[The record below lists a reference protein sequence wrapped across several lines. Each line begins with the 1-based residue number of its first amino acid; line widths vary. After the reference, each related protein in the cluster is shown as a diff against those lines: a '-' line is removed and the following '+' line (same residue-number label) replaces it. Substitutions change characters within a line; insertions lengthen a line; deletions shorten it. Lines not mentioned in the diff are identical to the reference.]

1 MLNLPKDFKKC
12 RKEHFNLLTE
22 KELTNMASERECHL
36 LMVEM
41 FYQEDGPRV
50 ERG

>member
-1 MLNLPKDFKKC
+1 MLNLRKDFSKC
-12 RKEHFNLLTE
+12 RKEHFNLLIE
-22 KELTNMASERECHL
+22 RELTNMASERECHR

-41 FYQEDGPRV
+41 FYQEEGPRG

>member
-1 MLNLPKDFKKC
+1 MLNLSKFLKC

-22 KELTNMASERECHL
+22 KESTNMASERECHHL
-36 LMVEM
+36 TVEM
-41 FYQEDGPRV
+41 FYQEEGPRV

>member
-1 MLNLPKDFKKC
+1 MLNLPKYFKKC
-12 RKEHFNLLTE
+12 QKEHFNLLIE
-22 KELTNMASERECHL
+22 KESTSMASEIECHP

-41 FYQEDGPRV
+41 FYQEEGPRA

>member
-1 MLNLPKDFKKC
+1 MLNLSKFLKC
-12 RKEHFNLLTE
+12 LKEHFNLLTE
-22 KELTNMASERECHL
+22 KELTNMASERGCHP

-41 FYQEDGPRV
+41 FYQEEGPRV

>member
-1 MLNLPKDFKKC
+1 MLNLSKILIKC

-22 KELTNMASERECHL
+22 KESISTASERECHP

-41 FYQEDGPRV
+41 FYQEEGPRV